1 MVHIGDSFM
10 LLGLLVGMLGSIRQ
24 MGTALEDED
33 LERFSMWTCIAAVL
47 AFTPAFL

>member
-1 MVHIGDSFM
+1 MFHTHDVLI
-10 LLGLLVGMLGSIRQ
+10 LLGLLVGMLGAIRQ
-24 MGTALEDED
+24 MGTALDNED